1 MRAVEFTKS
10 KIAESVDSLFEINM
24 SPKNLER
31 LIADIPDARVG
42 IEFEMV
48 VPGIGS
54 TDNDDDFESEP
65 DMDADERVYDIT
77 DAVGFFANG
86 DRNSRGDIRRLRE
99 ELEEKFNEW
108 LDEQVMERWDR
119 DSREIVSDYIVN
131 NDLESEK
138 EEDEDFDEFLDRK
151 LEDDDFVNEVR
162 SEWKDEEYG
171 EFDERDFFRD
181 QRWRYASDVYNEYN
195 GTIEWPYWT
204 EAPESGG
211 GDFDIP
217 TVALDFMNAM
227 GMKSVAYSEKHH
239 GLYYKWINNKWVH
252 IGSKKP
258 DDCFTVEPDG
268 SINPDDNDDVG
279 LEFITPDGGLPLDE
293 MITKMEEV
301 RAWALANDCYTN
313 NSTGLHIN
321 VSVPNLNR
329 RTVDYVKLVLL
340 LGDNYVLDMFNRQG
354 NSYTHSALNMI
365 QNQTKIYPAGVI
377 LTVLD
382 KMKSGLEHVGSTL
395 IHTGVT
401 NKYVSVHLKD
411 TYVEFR
417 SPGGDWLDEKYWS
430 QVKNT
435 IFRFVV
441 AVDAA
446 TKPDKYREEYLK
458 KLYKL
463 IAPPGKELE
472 MGSLGK
478 LIAGY
483 LSGDIS
489 REFILQRYNKA
500 AKQQPQPVTEPT
512 PDTATNLPPGNTEYI
527 VYRVSDN
534 RPEGAFIA
542 RSGDPESARLAF
554 NSFVTNVLGRSSPAG
569 YGYREVR

>member
-1 MRAVEFTKS
+1 
-10 KIAESVDSLFEINM
+10 
-24 SPKNLER
+24 
-31 LIADIPDARVG
+31 
-42 IEFEMV
+42 MV

-54 TDNDDDFESEP
+54 PDNDDDFESEP
-65 DMDADERVYDIT
+65 DMDMDERVYDIS
-77 DAVGFFANG
+77 DVVSFFENG
-86 DRNSRGDIRRLRE
+86 DMNSRRDIRRLRE

-108 LDEQVMERWDR
+108 IMEKSDEIWARDR
-119 DSREIVSDYIVN
+119 REIVSDYIAN

-162 SEWKDEEYG
+162 SEWQDEQYG
-171 EFDERDFFRD
+171 EFDQRDFLRD
-181 QRWRYASDVYNEYN
+181 QGWRSAGDVYDEYN

-211 GDFDIP
+211 GSINADVIVDDFGR
-217 TVALDFMNAM
+217 TLGVKVNYSSKYHGGL
-227 GMKSVAYSEKHH
+227 KSKDA
-239 GLYYKWINNKWVH
+239 WRI
-252 IGSKKP
+252 
-258 DDCFTVEPDG
+258 EPDS
-268 SINPDDNDDVG
+268 SIESFDNDDGG
-279 LEFITPDGGLPLDE
+279 LEFITPDGGLSLDE

-301 RAWALANDCYTN
+301 RAWALANGCYTN
-313 NSTGLHIN
+313 SSTGLHIN

-329 RTVDYVKLVLL
+329 KTVDYVKLVLL
-340 LGDNYVLDMFNRQG
+340 LGDNYVLDMFNRQD
-354 NSYTHSALNMI
+354 NTYTKSALNMI

-382 KMKSGLEHVGSTL
+382 KMKSGLEHVGATL

-417 SPGGDWLDEKYWS
+417 SPGGDWLNETYWS

-441 AVDAA
+441 ALDAA

-463 IAPPGKELE
+463 IAPPGTELE

-489 REFILQRYNKA
+489 REFILQRYSKA

-512 PDTATNLPPGNTEYI
+512 PANDTNLPPGNTEYI
-527 VYRVSDN
+527 VYRAFDN

-569 YGYREVR
+569 YGYREIRR

>member
-10 KIAESVDSLFEINM
+10 KVAESVDSLFEINM
-24 SPKNLER
+24 SSKNLER
-31 LIADIPDARVG
+31 LVADIPGARVG

-65 DMDADERVYDIT
+65 DMDMDERVYDIT

-86 DRNSRGDIRRLRE
+86 DRNSPGDIRRLKE
-99 ELEEKFNEW
+99 KLEEQFNEW
-108 LDEQVMERWDR
+108 VDEKLIERWDR
-119 DSREIVSDYIVN
+119 DRREIVSDYIVN

-151 LEDDDFVNEVR
+151 LEDADFVGEVFD
-162 SEWKDEEYG
+162 EWRVEEYG

-181 QRWRYASDVYNEYN
+181 QRWRSAGDVYDEYN

-211 GDFDIP
+211 SSIDADVIVKDFGR
-217 TVALDFMNAM
+217 TLGVKVN
-227 GMKSVAYSEKHH
+227 YSPKYH
-239 GLYYKWINNKWVH
+239 G
-252 IGSKKP
+252 GSKSEGAWRIEPDSSIDP
-258 DDCFTVEPDG
+258 DDDDDG
-268 SINPDDNDDVG
+268 G
-279 LEFITPDGGLPLDE
+279 LEFITPHGGLPLDE

-301 RAWALANDCYTN
+301 RAWALANGCYTN
-313 NSTGLHIN
+313 SSTGLHIN
-321 VSVPNLNR
+321 VSVPNLSR
-329 RTVDYVKLVLL
+329 ITVDYVKLVLL
-340 LGDNYVLDMFNRQG
+340 LGDNYVLDLFGRSANTYAKS
-354 NSYTHSALNMI
+354 SYQEIVSRIKSNPT
-365 QNQTKIYPAGVI
+365 GV
-377 LTVLD
+377 TEVLD
-382 KMKSGLEHVGSTL
+382 KMKKYLAHLGAQSIHNGS
-395 IHTGVT
+395 T
-401 NKYVSVHLKD
+401 NKYVSANFKGD
-411 TYVEFR
+411 YVEFR
-417 SPGGDWLDEKYWS
+417 SPGGDWLNEKYWS

-441 AVDAA
+441 ALDAA

-489 REFILQRYNKA
+489 REFILQRYSKA
-500 AKQQPQPVTEPT
+500 AKQPQPVTEPT
-512 PDTATNLPPGNTEYI
+512 PDTASNIPPGNIRYEAYE
-527 VYRVSDN
+527 VYVSDTN
-534 RPEGAFIA
+534 QPIGTFLA
-542 RSGDPESARLAF
+542 RANDTESARRAF
-554 NSFVTNVLGRSSPAG
+554 NSFLTNVLGRSSPAG
-569 YGYREVR
+569 YGYREVT

>member
-1 MRAVEFTKS
+1 MRAVEFIKS
-10 KIAESVDSLFEINM
+10 KVAEGVDSLFEINM

-31 LIADIPDARVG
+31 LIADIPGARVG

-54 TDNDDDFESEP
+54 PDNDDDFESEP
-65 DMDADERVYDIT
+65 DMDMDERVYDIS
-77 DAVGFFANG
+77 DVVSFFENG
-86 DRNSRGDIRRLRE
+86 DMNSRRDIRRLRE

-108 LDEQVMERWDR
+108 IMEKSDEIWARDR
-119 DSREIVSDYIVN
+119 REIVSDYIVN

-162 SEWKDEEYG
+162 SEWQDEQYG
-171 EFDERDFFRD
+171 EFDQRDFFRD
-181 QRWRYASDVYNEYN
+181 QGWRSAGDVYDEYN
-195 GTIEWPYWT
+195 DTIEWPYWT

-211 GDFDIP
+211 GSINADVIVDDFGR
-217 TVALDFMNAM
+217 TLGVKVNYSSKYHGGL
-227 GMKSVAYSEKHH
+227 KSKDA
-239 GLYYKWINNKWVH
+239 WRI
-252 IGSKKP
+252 
-258 DDCFTVEPDG
+258 EPDS
-268 SINPDDNDDVG
+268 SIESFDNDDGG
-279 LEFITPDGGLPLDE
+279 LEFITPDGGLSLDE

-301 RAWALANDCYTN
+301 RAWALANGCYTN
-313 NSTGLHIN
+313 SSTGLHIN

-329 RTVDYVKLVLL
+329 KTVDYVKLVLL

-354 NSYTHSALNMI
+354 NTYTKSALNMI

-382 KMKSGLEHVGSTL
+382 KMKSGLEHVGATL

-417 SPGGDWLDEKYWS
+417 SPGGDWLNETYWS

-441 AVDAA
+441 ALDAA

-463 IAPPGKELE
+463 IALPGTELE

-489 REFILQRYNKA
+489 REFILQRYSKA

-512 PDTATNLPPGNTEYI
+512 PDTATNLPSGNTEFI

-554 NSFVTNVLGRSSPAG
+554 NSFVTNFLGRSSSAG
-569 YGYREVR
+569 YGYREVT